1 MKRLCL
7 SILSNSCGF
16 LLGWLGILKCFH
28 SFSASSSTFREP
40 MTSLILSQLF
50 WGIARS
56 IKVFAHDGCLR
67 SHLPTVFTAS
77 FSLLSSQFS
86 TDSCSAAGTAFDA
99 IRTCTHACATLSAL
113 FACAKGKRIQSE
125 LLPVIDS
132 RLQTQPGAS
141 ALAPVAIGVL
151 RMRRY
156 CVSAGIISRAA
167 IC

>member
-1 MKRLCL
+1 MAEGVDVKVATTSRRSSMKRLCF

-99 IRTCTHACATLSAL
+99 IRTCTHACAAPPCQLCLHAL
-113 FACAKGKRIQSE
+113 C
-125 LLPVIDS
+125 
-132 RLQTQPGAS
+132 
-141 ALAPVAIGVL
+141 
-151 RMRRY
+151 
-156 CVSAGIISRAA
+156 
-167 IC
+167 